1 MSKKPSSPVTIE
13 QADTSESL
21 QQLSEKT
28 LNQMSD
34 HSQQVMAQFGDGET
48 HFDQFRY
55 EHKVKEALDHSARSM
70 IDAGRG
76 LIVIKEH
83 VQHGDWLGSL
93 DRIGIPPRTAQKF
106 MQAAAKFLS
115 SPGSKKLLDIVNGRS
130 KVLELMMLD
139 EDELEQL
146 GDGKTVVGINLDD
159 VDRMSCTELRAALRK
174 AREEHED
181 QQRVMEDKNKKI
193 DEQSKKINRIRRQE
207 PDETVTQMRTEISA
221 MQSNIE
227 HDIRTNLFNAINE
240 LQTQEGDDHN
250 AFIESQLKLLADAVA
265 HLQESF
271 VTAEWEN

>member
-1 MSKKPSSPVTIE
+1 MPNKKPAVVIE
-13 QADTSESL
+13 HDDSQNDSAI
-21 QQLSEKT
+21 
-28 LNQMSD
+28 NQVANLAAE
-34 HSQQVMAQFGDGET
+34 HSQQIMATYGDGLPYERSRLVRET
-48 HFDQFRY
+48 QFY
-55 EHKVKEALDHSARSM
+55 MEQSAMTMLEAGKR
-70 IDAGRG
+70 I
-76 LIVIKEH
+76 LILKEH
-83 VQHGDWLGSL
+83 EAHGEFTQIVEQQLG
-93 DRIGIPPRTAQKF
+93 INARTAQRM
-106 MQAAAKFLS
+106 MQSSLKYLS
-115 SPGSKKLLDIVNGRS
+115 PKLASKASALTVLNKSKL
-130 KVLELMMLD
+130 LELMAEDDDDLAALADGGTIAGHTLD
-139 EDELEQL
+139 E
-146 GDGKTVVGINLDD
+146 I
-159 VDRMSCTELRAALRK
+159 DRMSSRELRAALRK